1 MIFHRI
7 FRFTYFLIFC
17 IWGLQSC
24 TKDDLIETPADTD
37 SETTENPYGIIRIAE
52 KDLTPDV
59 FKLML
64 QDDEPATILFN
75 NTQRGFRVN
84 QPLQVSITEQQE
96 LFIRFYSPRPVKEV
110 TVWAT
115 ISGYEEAFQLAKFD
129 VLPAFTE
136 FHKELPMLT
145 QSKRYI
151 TRSGKEIQIMANPH
165 LSAADFKLEI
175 ECNDKYYQKLL
186 STKSKYNVR
195 FSAYSQT
202 GSWAYPLY
210 PAHAREAVAMMLNYG
225 YMFSS
230 KEFAEELENTE
241 ANCIVTP
248 TKLLLTSICSSKK

>member
-165 LSAADFKLEI
+165 LSAGDFKLEI
-175 ECNDKYYQKLL
+175 ECNDQYY
-186 STKSKYNVR
+186 
-195 FSAYSQT
+195 
-202 GSWAYPLY
+202 
-210 PAHAREAVAMMLNYG
+210 H
-225 YMFSS
+225 
-230 KEFAEELENTE
+230 
-241 ANCIVTP
+241 
-248 TKLLLTSICSSKK
+248 

>member
-129 VLPAFTE
+129 VLPKIHAHPPLWQTLRQL
-136 FHKELPMLT
+136 K
-145 QSKRYI
+145 
-151 TRSGKEIQIMANPH
+151 IQRFPIHHRRPRTGCNRRRTI
-165 LSAADFKLEI
+165 ADI
-175 ECNDKYYQKLL
+175 E
-186 STKSKYNVR
+186 R
-195 FSAYSQT
+195 R
-202 GSWAYPLY
+202 G
-210 PAHAREAVAMMLNYG
+210 
-225 YMFSS
+225 
-230 KEFAEELENTE
+230 
-241 ANCIVTP
+241 
-248 TKLLLTSICSSKK
+248 

>member
-1 MIFHRI
+1 M
-7 FRFTYFLIFC
+7 
-17 IWGLQSC
+17 
-24 TKDDLIETPADTD
+24 
-37 SETTENPYGIIRIAE
+37 IRIAE

-175 ECNDKYYQKLL
+175 ECKRQILSKTAFHQIQIQRTFLRLQSDRFMGLSALSRPCPGSGSNDAEL
-186 STKSKYNVR
+186 R
-195 FSAYSQT
+195 
-202 GSWAYPLY
+202 LY
-210 PAHAREAVAMMLNYG
+210 V
-225 YMFSS
+225 
-230 KEFAEELENTE
+230 
-241 ANCIVTP
+241 
-248 TKLLLTSICSSKK
+248 LLTGICRRTGEIQRQTA

>member
-115 ISGYEEAFQLAKFD
+115 
-129 VLPAFTE
+129 
-136 FHKELPMLT
+136 
-145 QSKRYI
+145 RYI
-151 TRSGKEIQIMANPH
+151 F
-165 LSAADFKLEI
+165 L
-175 ECNDKYYQKLL
+175 
-186 STKSKYNVR
+186 
-195 FSAYSQT
+195 
-202 GSWAYPLY
+202 
-210 PAHAREAVAMMLNYG
+210 
-225 YMFSS
+225 
-230 KEFAEELENTE
+230 
-241 ANCIVTP
+241 
-248 TKLLLTSICSSKK
+248 